1 MDGQVLKEDWEY
13 CRNILPK
20 VSRTFALNIEQL
32 GGEIYR
38 TVLIGY
44 LLFRIADT
52 FEDNSHRDENAK
64 ISDLKGLSVLFEG
77 DKNLS
82 ERLRLYEPLKSLW
95 KENSHEKELI
105 ENGHRVLKCYFDIP
119 DKYIK
124 IIDPLIAEAIEGMI
138 KFKKLKLKSRNN
150 IFQLNDS
157 KELEEYCYYVAGI
170 VGVMLTKIFCQKDG
184 IRNNKSELEKYQIH
198 FGLALQLVN
207 IIKDYEK
214 DIERGWC
221 YIPLTITQ
229 KYKIKPDNIGSLSIE
244 QQQGIIR
251 DLSRPAVTYLDSTL
265 KYIKLLPMEEI
276 SIRMFCIIPFV
287 LAYRTLVK
295 IIRMEGNK
303 LSREEVAYLL
313 DMCNT
318 FAESNSLLEEDY
330 LRNKEDYIYAI
341 L

>member
-32 GGEIYR
+32 DGEIYR

-52 FEDNSHRDENAK
+52 FEDNNYRDEKDK
-64 ISDLKGLSVLFEG
+64 IADLKDLSLLFEG
-77 DKNLS
+77 DKDLS

-105 ENGHRVLKCYFDIP
+105 ENGHKILKCYFDIP

-138 KFKKLKLKSRNN
+138 KFKKLKLKSKNN
-150 IFQLNDS
+150 IFQLNDTR
-157 KELEEYCYYVAGI
+157 ELEEYCYYVAGI
-170 VGVMLTKIFCQKDG
+170 VGVMLTNIFCEKEG
-184 IRNNKSELEKYQIH
+184 IKNNKTELEKYQIH

-207 IIKDYEK
+207 IIKDYKK

-229 KYKIKPDNIGSLSIE
+229 KHKINPDNIGNLTIG

-251 DLSRPAVTYLDSTL
+251 DISRPAVTYLDSTL
-265 KYIKLLPMEEI
+265 KYIKLLPMEER

-303 LSREEVAYLL
+303 LSREEVVYLM
-313 DMCNT
+313 DRCNT
-318 FAESNSLLEEDY
+318 FAGSNNLLEEDY
-330 LRNKEDYIYAI
+330 LRLKEDYFESEG
-341 L
+341 

>member
-32 GGEIYR
+32 EGEIYR

-52 FEDNSHRDENAK
+52 FEDNNYRDEKHK
-64 ISDLKGLSVLFEG
+64 IADLKDLSVLFEG
-77 DKNLS
+77 DKDLS
-82 ERLRLYEPLKSLW
+82 ERLKLYEPLKFRW

-105 ENGHRVLKCYFDIP
+105 ENGHRVLRCYFDIS

-124 IIDPLIAEAIEGMI
+124 IIDPLIADAIEGMI
-138 KFKKLKLKSRNN
+138 KFKNLKLKSRDN
-150 IFQLNDS
+150 IFQLNDTR
-157 KELEEYCYYVAGI
+157 ELEEYCYYVAGI
-170 VGVMLTKIFCQKDG
+170 VGIMLTKIFCQKDG

-229 KYKIKPDNIGSLSIE
+229 KHKIKPESIGSLSIE

-265 KYIKLLPMEEI
+265 KYIKLLPMEER

-303 LSREEVAYLL
+303 LSREEVVYLM
-313 DMCNT
+313 DRCNT
-318 FAESNSLLEEDY
+318 FAGSNNLLEEDY

>member
-1 MDGQVLKEDWEY
+1 MDEQVLEEDWEY

-20 VSRTFALNIEQL
+20 VSRTFALNIEEL
-32 GGEIYR
+32 EGDIFR

-52 FEDNSHRDENAK
+52 FEDNNYREENDK
-64 ISDLKGLSVLFEG
+64 ITDLKDLSIVFKGSKDLP
-77 DKNLS
+77 
-82 ERLRLYEPLKSLW
+82 ERLRLYEPLKFRW
-95 KENSHEKELI
+95 KETSYEKELI
-105 ENGHRVLKCYFDIP
+105 ENGHKILKCYFDLP

-124 IIDPLIAEAIEGMI
+124 IIDPLITEAIGGMI
-138 KFKKLKLKSRNN
+138 RFKRMKIKSNN
-150 IFQLNDS
+150 RIFQLKDM

-184 IRNNKSELEKYQIH
+184 VRANKSELEKYQIH
-198 FGLALQLVN
+198 FGLALQIVN

-221 YIPLTITQ
+221 YIPLTITRR
-229 KYKIKPDNIGSLSIE
+229 YKIKPESIGSLLKE
-244 QQQGIIR
+244 QKQEIVR
-251 DLSRPAVTYLDSTL
+251 DLCRSALTYLDSTL
-265 KYIKLLPMEEI
+265 KYIKLLPFKEK
-276 SIRMFCIIPFV
+276 SIRKFCIIPFV

-295 IIRMEGNK
+295 ILNLEGNK

-313 DMCNT
+313 ERCNVFT
-318 FAESNSLLEEDY
+318 ESNSSLEEDY
-330 LRNKEDYIYAI
+330 LRIKEDSIYAI